1 MQESTTRTFEHLIF
15 NVSRSIPTLDA
26 HIESGDSQADPF
38 SAVSSAFIID
48 VQPNFLQPDPDEMTA
63 AYMRIL
69 IRATLFPDADPSS
82 VAWTGPPGIVTVQS
96 LPYESLASFFAMLGK
111 Q

>member
-1 MQESTTRTFEHLIF
+1 MQESTTRTFEHLVF
-15 NVSRSIPTLDA
+15 NVNRSIPTLDT
-26 HIESGDSQADPF
+26 HTELGDSLAGPF

-48 VQPNFLQPDPDEMTA
+48 VQSNLLQPDPNEMTA

-69 IRATLFPDADPSS
+69 IRATLLPDADPSS